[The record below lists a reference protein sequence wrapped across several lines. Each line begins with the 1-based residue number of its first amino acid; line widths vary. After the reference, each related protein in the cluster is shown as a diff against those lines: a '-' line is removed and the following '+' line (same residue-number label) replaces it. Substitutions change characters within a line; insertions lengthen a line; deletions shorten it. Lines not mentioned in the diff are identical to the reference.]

1 MFLFENEITIASRPL
16 LEEYLGSFEYRASG
30 MSFTSLYM
38 WRDINKFS
46 WQIIGD
52 YLCIAAV
59 DNLEPEM
66 DVPFMLPPLTRTG
79 AYEAKGLAETI
90 CGAKRIF
97 EERGCA
103 FKLMLVPF
111 HMTDFIKEAFPG
123 RLSVEAD
130 RANFDYVY
138 NTQDLIELK
147 GRDYH
152 AKKNHLNYFL
162 NNYDYEYVSLHS
174 DLADEAMD
182 FIRRFNE
189 RKNLADSHEKELL
202 MMEERAMQ
210 DVFRNLEVV
219 GYLTGAIRID
229 GAIEALSVG
238 GRLGRKTVTVHVE
251 KANTEFRGLYQAINN
266 EFCKHV
272 AKDVKRINREED
284 MGIPGL
290 RKAKLSYKPSMLV
303 EKYTMRF
310 IDSQDCRRFR

>member
-1 MFLFENEITIASRPL
+1 MYLFENEITTESRPL
-16 LEEYLGSFEYRASG
+16 REEYLGSFEYKTSG
-30 MSFTSLYM
+30 LSFTSLYM
-38 WRDINKFS
+38 WRNINKFS
-46 WQIIGD
+46 WKIIGD

-59 DNLEPEM
+59 DNLELEM
-66 DVPFMLPPLTRTG
+66 DVPFMFTPLTRTG
-79 AYEAKGLAETI
+79 AYDSEKLAETI

-97 EERGCA
+97 EEKGCA

-111 HMTDFIKEAFPG
+111 HITDFIANAFPG
-123 RLSVEAD
+123 QLRIEAD

-162 NNYDYEYVSLHS
+162 NNYKYTYTNLTS
-174 DLADEAMD
+174 DMADEAMD

-189 RKNLADSHEKELL
+189 RKNPADGHEKELL
-202 MMEERAMQ
+202 LMEERAMR
-210 DVFRNLEVV
+210 DVFHNLELV

-229 GAIEALSVG
+229 GAIEALSIG
-238 GRLGRKTVTVHVE
+238 GRLGKKTVTVHVE
-251 KANTEFRGLYQAINN
+251 KANTAFRGLYQAINN

-290 RKAKLSYKPSMLV
+290 RKAKLSYKPAMLV
-303 EKYTMRF
+303 EKYTVTF
-310 IDSQDCRRFR
+310 IEPQSCRRFR

>member
-1 MFLFENEITIASRPL
+1 L
-16 LEEYLGSFEYRASG
+16 LEEYLGSFEYKASG

-38 WRDINKFS
+38 WREINKFS
-46 WQIIGD
+46 WELIGD

-59 DNLEPEM
+59 DNLELEM
-66 DVPFMLPPLTRTG
+66 DVPFMFPPLTRTG
-79 AYEAKGLAETI
+79 AYEPAGLAETL
-90 CGAKRIF
+90 CGARRIF
-97 EERGCA
+97 EEKGCE

-111 HMTDFIKEAFPG
+111 HITDVLAKAFPG
-123 RLSVEAD
+123 HLRIEAD

-162 NNYDYEYVSLHS
+162 NNYKYEYASLS
-174 DLADEAMD
+174 SGMADEAMD

-189 RKNLADSHEKELL
+189 RKNPADAHEKELL
-202 MMEERAMQ
+202 LMEERAMR
-210 DVFRNLEVV
+210 DVFHNLELV
-219 GYLTGAIRID
+219 GYLTGVIRID
-229 GAIEALSVG
+229 GNIEALSIG
-238 GRLGRKTVTVHVE
+238 GRLGKKTVTVHVE

-266 EFCKHV
+266 EFCRHV

-303 EKYTMRF
+303 EKYSVTF
-310 IDSQDCRRFR
+310 IEPQSCRGFR

>member
-1 MFLFENEITIASRPL
+1 MYLFENEISIESRPL
-16 LEEYLGSFEYRASG
+16 LEEYLGSFEYRSSG

-46 WQIIGD
+46 WEVIGD
-52 YLCIAAV
+52 YLCVAAV
-59 DNLEPEM
+59 DNLEFEM
-66 DVPFMLPPLTRTG
+66 DVPFMFPPLTRTG
-79 AYEAKGLAETI
+79 FYEPAGLAETI
-90 CGAKRIF
+90 CRAKRIF
-97 EERGCA
+97 EEKGCA
-103 FKLMLVPF
+103 FKIMLIPF
-111 HMTDFIKEAFPG
+111 HIVEFIEKAFPG
-123 RLSVEAD
+123 KLRIEAD

-162 NNYDYEYVSLHS
+162 NNYKYEYTSLTS
-174 DLADEAMD
+174 DMAEEAMD

-189 RKNLADSHEKELL
+189 RKNPADEHEKTLL
-202 MMEERAMQ
+202 LMEERAMG
-210 DVFRNLEVV
+210 DVFRNLERV

-229 GAIEALSVG
+229 GNIEALSVG
-238 GRLGRKTVTVHVE
+238 GRLGRKTVTVHAE
-251 KANTEFRGLYQAINN
+251 KANTAFRGLYQAINN

-290 RKAKLSYKPSMLV
+290 RKAKLSYKPALLV
-303 EKYTMRF
+303 EKYTATF
-310 IDSQDCRRFR
+310 IDPQSCRRFR

>member
-1 MFLFENEITIASRPL
+1 MLLFENEITIESRPL

-38 WRDINKFS
+38 WRNINKFS
-46 WQIIGD
+46 WEIIGE

-79 AYEAKGLAETI
+79 GYEAAGLAETI
-90 CGAKRIF
+90 CGARRIF

-103 FKLMLVPF
+103 FKIMLVPF
-111 HMTDFIKEAFPG
+111 HMTDFLERAFPG
-123 RLSVEAD
+123 KLRIEAD

-162 NNYDYEYVSLHS
+162 SHYDYAYVSLRS
-174 DLADEAMD
+174 DMAEEAMD

-189 RKNLADSHEKELL
+189 RKNPENAHEKELL

-210 DVFRNLEVV
+210 DVFHNLERV
-219 GYLTGAIRID
+219 GYLTGAIRIN
-229 GAIEALSVG
+229 GAIEALSIG
-238 GRLGRKTVTVHVE
+238 GRLGKKTVTVHVE
-251 KANTEFRGLYQAINN
+251 KANTAFRGLYQAINN

-303 EKYTMRF
+303 EKYTVRF
-310 IDSQDCRRFR
+310 IDPTGCRRFR

>member
-1 MFLFENEITIASRPL
+1 MFLFENEITIESRPL
-16 LEEYLGSFEYRASG
+16 LVEYLGSFEYKASG

-46 WQIIGD
+46 WQVIGD

-59 DNLEPEM
+59 DNLELEM
-66 DVPFMLPPLTRTG
+66 DVPFMFPPLTRTG
-79 AYEAKGLAETI
+79 DYEPEGLAAAI
-90 CGAKRIF
+90 CGAKGIF
-97 EERGCA
+97 EEKGCE
-103 FKLMLVPF
+103 FKIMLTPF
-111 HMTDFIKEAFPG
+111 HMTDFIAAAFPG
-123 RLSVEAD
+123 KLRIEAD

-147 GRDYH
+147 GREYH

-162 NNYDYEYVSLHS
+162 NNYKYEYISLRS
-174 DLADEAMD
+174 DMADEAMA

-189 RKNLADSHEKELL
+189 RKNPADAHERELL
-202 MMEERAMQ
+202 LMEERAMH
-210 DVFRNLEVV
+210 DVFRNLELV

-229 GAIEALSVG
+229 GNIEALSIG
-238 GRLGRKTVTVHVE
+238 GRLGKKTVTVHVE

-303 EKYTMRF
+303 EKYTVSF
-310 IDSQDCRRFR
+310 IEPRSCRAFR

>member
-1 MFLFENEITIASRPL
+1 MFLFENEITIESRPL
-16 LEEYLGSFEYRASG
+16 LEEYLKSFEYRASG
-30 MSFTSLYM
+30 LSFTSLYM
-38 WRDINKFS
+38 WRNINKFS
-46 WQIIGD
+46 WKIIGD

-59 DNLEPEM
+59 DNLELEM
-66 DVPFMLPPLTRTG
+66 DVPFMFPPLTRTG
-79 AYEAKGLAETI
+79 AYEPKGLAETI

-97 EERGCA
+97 EEKGCA

-111 HMTDFIKEAFPG
+111 HITDFIAEAFPG
-123 RLSVEAD
+123 CLRIEAD

-162 NNYDYEYVSLHS
+162 NNYDYEYASLRS
-174 DLADEAMD
+174 DMTEEAMD

-189 RKNLADSHEKELL
+189 RKNPADAHEKELL
-202 MMEERAMQ
+202 LMEERAMH
-210 DVFRNLEVV
+210 DVFRNLELV
-219 GYLTGAIRID
+219 GYLTGAIRIN
-229 GAIEALSVG
+229 GNIEALSIG
-238 GRLGRKTVTVHVE
+238 GRLGKKTVTVHVE
-251 KANTEFRGLYQAINN
+251 KANTAFRGLYQAINN
-266 EFCKHV
+266 EFCRHV

-303 EKYTMRF
+303 EKYTVTF
-310 IDSQDCRRFR
+310 IEPQSCRGFR

>member
-1 MFLFENEITIASRPL
+1 MRLFKNEITVESRPL
-16 LEEYLGSFEYRASG
+16 LEEYLGSFEYKASG

-38 WRDINKFS
+38 WREINKFS
-46 WQIIGD
+46 WEIIGD

-59 DNLEPEM
+59 DNLEIEM
-66 DVPFMLPPLTRTG
+66 DIPFMFPPLTKTG
-79 AYEAKGLAETI
+79 VYEPEGLAETI

-97 EERGCA
+97 EEKGRE

-111 HMTDFIKEAFPG
+111 HITDFIAKAFPG
-123 RLSVEAD
+123 KLRIEAD

-138 NTQDLIELK
+138 NTQDLIDLK

-162 NNYDYEYVSLHS
+162 NNYEYEYTALSS
-174 DLADEAMD
+174 AMADEAMD
-182 FIRRFNE
+182 FIERFNE
-189 RKNLADSHEKELL
+189 RKNPADAHEKELL
-202 MMEERAMQ
+202 LMEERAMR
-210 DVFRNLEVV
+210 DVFHNLEVV
-219 GYLTGAIRID
+219 GYLTGAIRIN
-229 GAIEALSVG
+229 GNIEALSIG
-238 GRLGRKTVTVHVE
+238 GRLGKKTVTVHVE

-272 AKDVKRINREED
+272 AKYVKRINREED

-303 EKYTMRF
+303 EKYTVTF
-310 IDSQDCRRFR
+310 IEPQSCRGFR